1 MYLNF
6 LPAFQAFKW
15 RRVANATD
23 RHNLRQ
29 EATVTVPHKLPIPP
43 EASEGGEGLE
53 TEETSEGEEATTPFM
68 GKTQF

>member
-1 MYLNF
+1 M
-6 LPAFQAFKW
+6 
-15 RRVANATD
+15 ANATD